1 MPRSLTAAAAQHG
14 EHVGVLELDEFTR
27 LVKELRKRV
36 MELTAEDTDRAS
48 EVITEWIRV
57 DAA

>member
-1 MPRSLTAAAAQHG
+1 MIVRTVAELQG
-14 EHVGVLELDEFTR
+14 EMGSNGSIALADDAYD
-27 LVKELRKRV
+27 ELRKRV
-36 MELTAEDTDRAS
+36 LALTDENADRAS